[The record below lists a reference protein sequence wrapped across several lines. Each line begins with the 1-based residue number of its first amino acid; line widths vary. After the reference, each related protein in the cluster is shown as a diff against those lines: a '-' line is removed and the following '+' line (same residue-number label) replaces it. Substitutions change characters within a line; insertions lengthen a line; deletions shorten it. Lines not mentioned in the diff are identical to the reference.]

1 MQDGF
6 TLLELMIVIAIIAI
20 LSAIGFPAYQN
31 YLRKAAL
38 TDLIQLVQ
46 PYKMAVEFCA
56 LEQGKLPGCNA
67 DSHGI
72 PANRTSRYVQKMTV
86 TSGKIN
92 VVGKN
97 NLQGLTLQLLPQLPA
112 SDTQIKWQS
121 ECKANDKTLQNLC
134 MDLFNY
140 NDSGATA

>member
-1 MQDGF
+1 MQAGF

-20 LSAIGFPAYQN
+20 LSAIGFPAYHN
-31 YLRKAAL
+31 HLRKAAL
-38 TDLIQLVQ
+38 TDLLQLVQ

-72 PANRTSRYVQKMTV
+72 PSNGSSRYVQRMIV

-92 VVGKN
+92 VVGKK
-97 NLQGLTLQLLPQLPA
+97 NLQGLTLQLLPQLYA
-112 SDTQIKWQS
+112 STGQLTWEA
-121 ECKANDKTLQNLC
+121 ECKANDKALQALC
-134 MDLFNY
+134 MELFSY
-140 NDSGATA
+140 NESDASA

>member
-1 MQDGF
+1 MQAGF

-20 LSAIGFPAYQN
+20 LSAIGFPAYHN

-56 LEQGKLPGCNA
+56 MEQGKLSGCNA

-72 PANRTSRYVQKMTV
+72 PSNRTSRYVQRMTV

-92 VVGKN
+92 LVGKN
-97 NLQGLTLQLLPQLPA
+97 NLQGLTLQLLPQLQA
-112 SDTQIKWQS
+112 SNSQLTWQS
-121 ECKANDKTLQNLC
+121 ECKTNDKTLQSMCLE
-134 MDLFNY
+134 LFSY
-140 NDSGATA
+140 NESGASA